1 MSWIANVIRR
11 TAAREGSY
19 ASLNPNSDGAG
30 LSFGILQ
37 WTQAS
42 GNLGNTLKVMGKFE
56 EAVICCRRHLEIC
69 QEHGDR
75 IGIGRALYNLG
86 NVYHAKV
93 WPMFNFQIYCC
104 SKIINAGRNILTSSS
119 IKQHL

>member
-11 TAAREGSY
+11 TADREGSY

-42 GNLGNTLKVMGKFE
+42 GNLVKLLATMYGLDPAAFAQIFGSLWQPCSPPPLRAASAPSAAPNSGRSRGRPASAWPATTRPSS
-56 EAVICCRRHLEIC
+56 ARRT
-69 QEHGDR
+69 
-75 IGIGRALYNLG
+75 
-86 NVYHAKV
+86 
-93 WPMFNFQIYCC
+93 
-104 SKIINAGRNILTSSS
+104 TSR
-119 IKQHL
+119 

>member
-42 GNLGNTLKVMGKFE
+42 GNLGKLLATMYGMDPAAFAQIFGSLWQALLAATAQAGIRSVGG
-56 EAVICCRRHLEIC
+56 AHLW
-69 QEHGDR
+69 QEPWASRFAAATKAHEG
-75 IGIGRALYNLG
+75 
-86 NVYHAKV
+86 
-93 WPMFNFQIYCC
+93 
-104 SKIINAGRNILTSSS
+104 T
-119 IKQHL
+119 